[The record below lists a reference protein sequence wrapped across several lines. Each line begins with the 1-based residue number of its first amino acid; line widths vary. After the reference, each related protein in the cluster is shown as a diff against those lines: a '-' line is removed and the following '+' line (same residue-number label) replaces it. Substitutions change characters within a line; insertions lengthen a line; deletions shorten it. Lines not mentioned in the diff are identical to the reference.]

1 MATALVSVIM
11 PARNAE
17 RTVADA
23 IASVLTQEHAAI
35 QLFVVNDGSTDGTAR
50 ILDATSDPRLTIIHQ
65 PQGGVSKARNAALE
79 QASGSYV
86 CFLDADDV
94 MPEGS
99 ITSRLAVFE
108 QDPELAF
115 VDGAVL
121 YCDALMRPT
130 GKRYT
135 PAFSGDPFPLLLAFD
150 RRCFFGNTWMI
161 RREVIG
167 AIRFREDLT
176 HVEDLMFYLEIA
188 HGGRYGCTQLPV
200 LHYRVTGQS
209 SMVALDRLDRCY
221 HVVLD
226 WMLQHPERV
235 SRSAYLNARRIVRRM
250 MCGAYWHAKQ
260 PWKALRA
267 LVR

>member
-1 MATALVSVIM
+1 MDASLLSVIM

-17 RTVADA
+17 RTIAEAV
-23 IASVLTQEHAAI
+23 ASVLAQDHQNI
-35 QLFVVNDGSTDGTAR
+35 RLLVVNDGSTDGTAR
-50 ILDATSDPRLTIIHQ
+50 ILDAITDPRLTIIHQ
-65 PQGGVSKARNAALE
+65 PHGGVSKARNAALE

-108 QDPELAF
+108 QDPGLDF
-115 VDGAVL
+115 VDGAVV
-121 YCDALMRPT
+121 YCDPLMRPT
-130 GKRYT
+130 GERYT

-161 RREVIG
+161 RRGTIG
-167 AIRFREDLT
+167 ALRFREDLT

-188 HGGRYGCTQLPV
+188 NGGRYGSTQLPV

-221 HVVLD
+221 RVVLD

-235 SRSAYLNARRIVRRM
+235 SRAAYLNARRLVRRM
-250 MCGAYWHAKQ
+250 MCGAYWHARQ

-267 LVR
+267 LLR